1 MTDFRLPDD
10 AHIGGAHLHVID
22 LDRALDFYRDTL
34 GLTVVDQDGST
45 VALADLPDAAP
56 ILRLTAHPAAIR
68 KPQRS
73 TGLYHVAI
81 LLPSRP
87 ALGKMLRRLLDLD
100 YPLQGASDHLVSE
113 ALYLADP
120 DGNGL
125 EIYRDRPRSEW
136 RMNGDSVAMA
146 TEPLDVD
153 GVLAAADNS
162 VWTGIPAATVIGHVH
177 LHVSDLAQSE
187 QFYSG
192 KLGLDVMQ
200 RGYPGALFMA
210 AGGYHHH
217 LGVNTWAGH
226 SSPPA
231 NAVGL
236 ESFTVT
242 IPDAAAWAQA
252 VERTGATITGE
263 IATASDP
270 GRDSGRAGAE
280 LTARVG
286 AGKQVPCPYKASA
299 QTANASLVGADQ
311 AERTH
316 RKPTPIC
323 R

>member
-1 MTDFRLPDD
+1 MTGFRLPDN
-10 AHIGGAHLHVID
+10 AHIGGAHLRVID

-34 GLTVVDQDGST
+34 GFAVVDQPGGT
-45 VALADLPDAAP
+45 VALASSPDAAP
-56 ILRLTAHPAAIR
+56 ILRLTAHPGAIR

-81 LLPSRP
+81 LLPGRP
-87 ALGKMLRRLLDLD
+87 ALGKMLRRLIEQ

-136 RMNGDSVAMA
+136 RMNGGAVAMA
-146 TEPLDVD
+146 TEALDVD
-153 GVLAAADNS
+153 GVLAEADPS
-162 VWTGIPAATVIGHVH
+162 AWTGIPAATVIGHVH

-187 QFYSG
+187 QFYNG

-217 LGVNTWAGH
+217 LGVNTWAGRTP
-226 SSPPA
+226 PPA
-231 NAVGL
+231 DAVGL

-242 IPDAAAWAQA
+242 IPDALAWAQA
-252 VERTGATITGE
+252 VERTGATVTGE

-270 GRDSGRAGAE
+270 DGI
-280 LTARVG
+280 
-286 AGKQVPCPYKASA
+286 QVVLA
-299 QTANASLVGADQ
+299 Q
-311 AERTH
+311 E
-316 RKPTPIC
+316 
-323 R
+323 